1 MNQHTG
7 KSRLLTLAACALL
20 LFGGLTARRTQAQT
34 RGPITSEELL
44 QLVRQLPK
52 RPALKEELLREIQ
65 QRGINFTLTSGLRA
79 VVATKSGNDVDL
91 RRALEEAERRFLNP
105 EAATPI
111 SPAEAEQV
119 LASARTATLAVT
131 EAMPDFVVKQL
142 ITRAYAL
149 GNTKN
154 WRTAD
159 RLTVAVSY
167 RAGQGEQYKLLA
179 VNGFPSANGTDESSN
194 YATTGGTTSTGEF
207 VSILNALFSEESKTE
222 FKPIATDVLRGR
234 RTLVYEFT
242 IKLPNS
248 KQTITYN
255 NERTVSVGSRGRVW
269 IDRELNRV
277 LRIESIAT
285 DIPADFPVRASM
297 RRVDYEWVTIPGQ
310 GEFLLPSLAVLEM
323 TATVGDRTE
332 QSRNQ
337 IRFRNY
343 QKYGTEIRILDE
355 DIIDEEKPEKP

>member
-1 MNQHTG
+1 MNQRKT
-7 KSRLLTLAACALL
+7 KTRLLILAACALI
-20 LFGGLTARRTQAQT
+20 FGSGSFKLAQAQT
-34 RGPITSEELL
+34 RNPLTSEELL

-52 RPALKEELLREIQ
+52 RPALKEELLKEIQ
-65 QRGINFTLTSGLRA
+65 QRGINFTLTSGIRS
-79 VVATKSGNDVDL
+79 VVATKSGNDADL

-105 EAATPI
+105 SSAAPI
-111 SPAEAEQV
+111 SPAEAAQV
-119 LASARTATLAVT
+119 LANTRTATLAVT

-167 RAGQGEQYKLLA
+167 RAGQGEQYKVLA
-179 VNGFPSANGTDESSN
+179 VNGFPATAATEESSN
-194 YATTGGTTSTGEF
+194 YASTGGTTSTGEF
-207 VSILNALFSEESKTE
+207 VTILTALFGEESKTE
-222 FKPIATDVLRGR
+222 FKPVATDMLRGR

-248 KQTITYN
+248 RQTITYN
-255 NERTVSVGSRGRVW
+255 NERTVAVGSRGRVW

-285 DIPADFPVRASM
+285 DIPADFPVRAST
-297 RRVDYEWVTIPGQ
+297 RTVDYEWVTIPGQ

-355 DIIDEEKPEKP
+355 DIIDEETPEKKP